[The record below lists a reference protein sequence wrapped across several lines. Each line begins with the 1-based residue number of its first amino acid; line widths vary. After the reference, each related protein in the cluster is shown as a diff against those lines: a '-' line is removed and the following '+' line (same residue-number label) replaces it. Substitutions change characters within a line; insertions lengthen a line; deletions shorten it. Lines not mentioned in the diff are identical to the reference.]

1 MRNRARLLLL
11 AALVAV
17 PATLRAQPFAGGV
30 LPYTLEGVMAKN
42 QAGAQDAGWFGI
54 SVGFIGDDKTPER
67 WIGVTSF
74 MNWSGDPFLGRETL
88 RRLMPGDPTLLMT
101 GPPPMM
107 KQLKTAPPGS
117 KLVVRGMLD
126 TTSRNFMLSG
136 VKVTPAGGKGQ

>member
-54 SVGFIGDDKTPER
+54 SVGFIGDDKTP
-67 WIGVTSF
+67 
-74 MNWSGDPFLGRETL
+74 
-88 RRLMPGDPTLLMT
+88 
-101 GPPPMM
+101 
-107 KQLKTAPPGS
+107 
-117 KLVVRGMLD
+117 
-126 TTSRNFMLSG
+126 
-136 VKVTPAGGKGQ
+136 